1 MDEIDYYLYWAKLY
15 LRISE
20 QLLEDAKLIN
30 DSVEGWYFTKEKPSE
45 ELERGKLWN

>member
-1 MDEIDYYLYWAKLY
+1 MDEIDYFLYCAKLY

-30 DSVEGWYFTKEKPSE
+30 DSVEGWYFTKKKSSK
-45 ELERGKLWN
+45 ELEGGKL